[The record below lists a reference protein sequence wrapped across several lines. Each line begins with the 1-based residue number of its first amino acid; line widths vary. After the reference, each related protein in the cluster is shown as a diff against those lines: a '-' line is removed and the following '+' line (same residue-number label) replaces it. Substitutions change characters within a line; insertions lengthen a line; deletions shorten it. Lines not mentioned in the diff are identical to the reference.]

1 MGEASETTMTMTM
14 NNPPPKKK
22 KGRPSLLD
30 LQKRFLQQ
38 QQNPHFLNPTSAAS
52 ARVPATRRANPN
64 PSDDDDD
71 ERAKKKHKLL
81 LGINHNNS
89 RKPTLPPFNSAAAGS
104 DSNADDNDP
113 DKISAARR
121 RSNLTSQSVLKATD
135 SSSIHGT
142 QVEFG
147 PTTPLPDKKLLVF
160 ILDRLQKKDTRGV
173 FSEPVD
179 PEELPDY
186 HEIIENP
193 MDFGTV
199 REKLDQGAYGN
210 LEQFEK
216 DVFLISSNALQY
228 NAPDTIYFR
237 QARSIQ
243 ELAKK
248 DFENLRQDN
257 TGDGGEV
264 KPKVARRGRPPGS
277 KTMKKSID
285 MAPVEH
291 LGSQYFSETP
301 GGETS
306 SMSNSYNLRKAPASY
321 KFRTAEALNRAPH
334 GSLGGD
340 TSANWLSELENEF
353 PASVLRSVLRYGK
366 KQFPVDEN
374 RRETYRQSLAPEHE
388 PSVLSGLE
396 GEWNQLMAVSVAA
409 EEHGYARS
417 LARFA
422 ANLGPVA
429 WKIASKRIGSVLPLG
444 VEFGPGWVGEN
455 DSSRLQQFS
464 FREGE
469 DKVQCNPESDDHKD
483 RLQCQSTLGLNSVA
497 DTYSLQNSVN
507 MENCREFNS
516 QNGLASLNSGVSGI
530 RSVPPFQNSM
540 IHSGISSSNNT
551 SVLSHHQMVGMFSE
565 RNMNTQSMPIGDID
579 SNEAKSEISSRSR
592 NPLAQAQPQLAYGG
606 ETSWQGLSM
615 DNKQV
620 SYSLPPDLNVEFG
633 APEPSF
639 EEYDPIADSWQPLCS
654 YPYSD
659 EYGTTEIQGYAVS
672 DEVLLFSIC
681 GRKDNDGALWAY
693 KEWEDVTL
701 TEEEITT
708 SINREKQVSEQQQ
721 AFPDPYQAEIAPQP
735 RYEAC
740 SSSQPPEPSEVAEK
754 FQQVST
760 LQVEALSE
768 AIQHGAVSC
777 KVKTGKRCT
786 VKANQFC
793 VVLPDKGLHQYDV
806 TITPEVTSC
815 CVNCAVMFQLVKLCR
830 DSHLSIWLPAYDGRN
845 LKSLLWMMTRDMD
858 SHLSNRTYK
867 CRGRKF
873 RVVIKFAAHADL
885 HNLGLF
891 LQGRIADAP
900 QKALQVCKIVKGQ
913 RYSKSLDER
922 QITALLKVTSQHPSE
937 KKDSMTYC
945 LRSRS
950 LCRVKISENT
960 TQLKNHNTGKQKD
973 CLPKDGQWKNSR
985 WRKSKQLDLHKF
997 YWIIA
1002 QEWQIVLLSTF
1013 SDVSRSFCHSGMV
1026 WD

>member
-1 MGEASETTMTMTM
+1 MIEFVAAICNQNVAEEGMTTV
-14 NNPPPKKK
+14 
-22 KGRPSLLD
+22 PSFTGHQIRD
-30 LQKRFLQQ
+30 
-38 QQNPHFLNPTSAAS
+38 
-52 ARVPATRRANPN
+52 
-64 PSDDDDD
+64 
-71 ERAKKKHKLL
+71 
-81 LGINHNNS
+81 
-89 RKPTLPPFNSAAAGS
+89 S
-104 DSNADDNDP
+104 DSQPCTVDNLKITQSKTGKSVQGQPEWNVTITNDCICDQVNIEINSPGFQSVENIDP
-113 DKISAARR
+113 SILGKSGDNYLVNHVLSTDNGLSID
-121 RSNLTSQSVLKATD
+121 LVLQSQSVLKATD

-216 DVFLISSNALQY
+216 DVFLISSNAMQY

-285 MAPVEH
+285 MAPVER

-396 GEWNQLMAVSVAA
+396 GEWNQLMAVSVAV

-469 DKVQCNPESDDHKD
+469 DKVQCNPASDED
-483 RLQCQSTLGLNSVA
+483 RLQCQSTSGLNSVA
-497 DTYSLQNSVN
+497 DRYSLQNSVN

-530 RSVPPFQNSM
+530 RPVPPFQNSM
-540 IHSGISSSNNT
+540 IHSGISSSSNT
-551 SVLSHHQMVGMFSE
+551 TVLPHHQMVGMFSE

-606 ETSWQGLSM
+606 DTSWQGLSM
-615 DNKQV
+615 NNKQV

-633 APEPSF
+633 APGSPSSLIQIGM
-639 EEYDPIADSWQPLCS
+639 PQQP
-654 YPYSD
+654 
-659 EYGTTEIQGYAVS
+659 
-672 DEVLLFSIC
+672 
-681 GRKDNDGALWAY
+681 
-693 KEWEDVTL
+693 
-701 TEEEITT
+701 
-708 SINREKQVSEQQQ
+708 
-721 AFPDPYQAEIAPQP
+721 
-735 RYEAC
+735 
-740 SSSQPPEPSEVAEK
+740 
-754 FQQVST
+754 
-760 LQVEALSE
+760 
-768 AIQHGAVSC
+768 
-777 KVKTGKRCT
+777 
-786 VKANQFC
+786 
-793 VVLPDKGLHQYDV
+793 
-806 TITPEVTSC
+806 
-815 CVNCAVMFQLVKLCR
+815 
-830 DSHLSIWLPAYDGRN
+830 
-845 LKSLLWMMTRDMD
+845 
-858 SHLSNRTYK
+858 
-867 CRGRKF
+867 
-873 RVVIKFAAHADL
+873 DL
-885 HNLGLF
+885 
-891 LQGRIADAP
+891 
-900 QKALQVCKIVKGQ
+900 ALQ
-913 RYSKSLDER
+913 L
-922 QITALLKVTSQHPSE
+922 
-937 KKDSMTYC
+937 
-945 LRSRS
+945 
-950 LCRVKISENT
+950 
-960 TQLKNHNTGKQKD
+960 
-973 CLPKDGQWKNSR
+973 
-985 WRKSKQLDLHKF
+985 
-997 YWIIA
+997 
-1002 QEWQIVLLSTF
+1002 
-1013 SDVSRSFCHSGMV
+1013 
-1026 WD
+1026 